1 MQAPKHSDSVARVA
15 APSAE
20 LTEGDIM
27 VAGVARRRPQPA
39 TIDVVPPSLSPALPL
54 RRWLMQVARIGL
66 LAMTDLLALAAATV
80 VAVSLWAAP
89 VHGQPLQLYTRLWPL
104 LGLFVIVYWR
114 NGLYPGF
121 GLGGVEILRR
131 LSLATSLVFLV
142 LAALDFVFKLPPR
155 YSRMTILLLWG
166 FALVLVPLGRFLLL
180 LVVRRRSWWGEP
192 CIVLGT
198 GSIAE
203 HTVASLQR
211 ALTLGYRPIAV
222 LASHEESAPGTVGG
236 VPVAGT
242 VESADGYAAR
252 GVRVAVMVDG
262 PTEQWSPI
270 WLARLQ
276 ARFRQVLWV
285 HRSGELPVEGVQ
297 LKNLGGVVGVEYVN
311 QLLLLRNRVL
321 KRGIDLVLG
330 SLLAV
335 LTLPLLF
342 LSALAVRLSS
352 RGSTLYGQEREGY
365 GGRTIR
371 VWKLRT
377 MYPDAERRLEAA
389 LAADSALRAEWQRNF
404 KLGNDPRIVPGIGH
418 FLRRFS
424 LDELPQLWQVVSGN
438 LSLVG
443 PRPFP
448 RYHLEHYDHAVLEL
462 RRRVRPGVTGLWQVK
477 VRSEGDLDLQQS
489 HDAYYIR
496 NWSLWM
502 DLYVLARTAGAVLAG
517 RGAT

>member
-1 MQAPKHSDSVARVA
+1 M
-15 APSAE
+15 SAE
-20 LTEGDIM
+20 MASGAISG
-27 VAGVARRRPQPA
+27 AARRRPRSA
-39 TIDVVPPSLSPALPL
+39 AIGVAGETLSSPL
-54 RRWLMQVARIGL
+54 SRHRWLTL
-66 LAMTDLLALAAATV
+66 LARVDLLVATDVLALATATV

-89 VHGQPLQLYTRLWPL
+89 VHGQPLHLYTRLWPL
-104 LGLFVIVYWR
+104 LGLFLLVYWR

-142 LAALDFVFKLPPR
+142 LAALDFVLKLPHI

-180 LVVRRRSWWGEP
+180 LAMRRVAWWGEP

-203 HTVASLQR
+203 HTVASLR
-211 ALTLGYRPIAV
+211 GALTLGYRPIAV
-222 LASHEESAPGTVGG
+222 LASREESMTGTVGG
-236 VPVAGT
+236 VSVVGT
-242 VESADGYAAR
+242 VESADRYAAR

-262 PTEQWSPI
+262 PTEQWSPTQ
-270 WLARLQ
+270 LAHLQ
-276 ARFRQVLWV
+276 SRFRQVLWV

-321 KRGIDLVLG
+321 KRGIDIVLG

-335 LTLPLLF
+335 LTLPILL
-342 LSALAVRLSS
+342 LCALAVRLSS
-352 RGSTLYGQEREGY
+352 RGPTLYGQEREGY
-365 GGRTIR
+365 RGRSIR

-377 MYPDAERRLEAA
+377 MYPDAERRLVAA
-389 LAADSALRAEWQRNF
+389 LAADPDLRMEWESHF
-404 KLGNDPRIVPGIGH
+404 KLENDPRIVPGVGR

-424 LDELPQLWQVVSGN
+424 LDELPQLWQVVAGS

-448 RYHLEHYDHAVLEL
+448 RYHLACYDRAILEL

-477 VRSEGDLDLQQS
+477 VRNNGDFELQQS

-502 DLYVLARTAGAVLAG
+502 DFYVLARTAGAVLAG
-517 RGAT
+517 RGAA